1 MAGEIIKGL
10 FGISPYELSKQR
22 EQEGSAQDY
31 RLAQLSPEQMLQY
44 HAVSGARAMGEG
56 IRGVF
61 NVQDPQMRDST
72 VVDATT
78 RRMAQSGVDLNSS
91 TGLKQLLAELN
102 QQGVSPQIMQ
112 RVGEAAQQ
120 YAMREQQIA
129 AQASQQQQEAAMRE
143 AIAALPPDATPDQI
157 AAVTRQFAEP
167 DSVFRGAAYLQRIEQ
182 ENKVKLAQ
190 QAAAGASAQALAM
203 LKAQQAK
210 ELERL
215 KASLKTSG
223 GDSGGDKPSNSRDR
237 KFEMEVEERIQGY
250 ETLDRSMSD
259 VEKILDREG
268 GIYTGNT
275 YNELM
280 KQATKQ
286 TGGFFGNKAKMQNTE
301 EMMNV
306 IRQNIIPM
314 LANFKPA
321 SDSDIR
327 VLESMLSGD
336 TKLDEKTIRTTA
348 KQWRDVAKREI
359 GWRSKYL
366 KNPSEGKR
374 PPEKDPLGLFQ
385 GE

>member
-1 MAGEIIKGL
+1 MANEIIKGL
-10 FGISPYELSKQR
+10 FGISPTE
-22 EQEGSAQDY
+22 
-31 RLAQLSPEQMLQY
+31 LAQQRDAQQQASNYQLARLSPSEMAQYQGLQ
-44 HAVSGARAMGEG
+44 GASMIGQ
-56 IRGVF
+56 GVRSLF
-61 NVQDPQMRDST
+61 NVQDPEMRDST

-78 RRMAQSGVDLNSS
+78 RKMAQSGVDLNSS

-120 YAMREQQIA
+120 YAIREQQMT
-129 AQASQQQQEAAMRE
+129 AQNAEAQREAAMRE

-157 AAVTRQFAEP
+157 AAVTRQFAKP
-167 DSVFRGAAYLQRIEQ
+167 DSVFSSASYLQRIEQ

-190 QAAAGASAQALAM
+190 LAAEGASAQALAT

-223 GDSGGDKPSNSRDR
+223 GEGGDKPANSRDR
-237 KFEMEVEERIQGY
+237 KFEMDVEERIQGY
-250 ETLDRSMSD
+250 ETLDRSMAD
-259 VEKILDREG
+259 VEKILNRDA

-275 YNELM
+275 FNELM
-280 KQATKQ
+280 KQAAKQ
-286 TGGFFGNKAKMQNTE
+286 TGGAIGNKAKMQNTE